1 MLKYDINAFVL
12 AEEVLGQ
19 SISQIAV
26 SLAAAPKMSTIRGL
40 YWAGLLHDNSKLKLS
55 EAGELMQKR
64 LDNGEPLGKIVEEVC
79 GAIEASGIFAKQ
91 EESENAD
98 PQTSPASQ

>member
-1 MLKYDINAFVL
+1 MLKYNINAFVI

-79 GAIEASGIFAKQ
+79 GAIDASGIFPKQ
-91 EESENAD
+91 EEAETAD
-98 PQTSPASQ
+98 PQTSPAN

>member
-19 SISQIAV
+19 SIAQIAT
-26 SLAAAPKMSTIRGL
+26 SLALSPKMSTIRGL
-40 YWAGLLHDNSKLKLS
+40 YWAGLLHEKPKLKLS

-64 LDNGEPLGKIVEEVC
+64 LDNGELLGKIVEEVC
-79 GAIEASGIFAKQ
+79 KAIEASGIFAKQ
-91 EESENAD
+91 EESESAD
-98 PQTSPASQ
+98 PQTSPAD

>member
-1 MLKYDINAFVL
+1 MLKYDINAFVV

-26 SLAAAPKMSTIRGL
+26 SLASAPKMSTIRGL

-64 LDNGEPLGKIVEEVC
+64 LDNGEALGKIVEEIC
-79 GAIEASGIFAKQ
+79 GAIEASGIFLKQ
-91 EESENAD
+91 EEAEDAD
-98 PQTSPASQ
+98 PQTRPASQ